1 MTVDLILCHSM
12 QIKVKVT
19 PRSSKSEVMGEKDGI
34 LIVKLKS
41 APVDGEANEEL
52 IRVLA
57 EYFDCAKSNIEIK
70 KGLTGRLKTITVMN

>member
-1 MTVDLILCHSM
+1 M
-12 QIKVKVT
+12 QAKSSVRVKVT

-41 APVDGEANEEL
+41 APVDGEANTEL

-57 EYFDCAKSNIEIK
+57 EFFDCAKSQIEIK
-70 KGLTGRLKTITVMN
+70 KGMSGRLKTVIISR

>member
-1 MTVDLILCHSM
+1 M
-12 QIKVKVT
+12 QAKSSVRVKVT
-19 PRSSKSEVMGEKDGI
+19 PRSSKSEVMGEKDGV

-41 APVDGEANEEL
+41 APVDGEANAEL

-70 KGLTGRLKTITVMN
+70 KGMSGRVKMVIVSR

>member
-1 MTVDLILCHSM
+1 M

-41 APVDGEANEEL
+41 APVDGEANAEL

-57 EYFDCAKSNIEIK
+57 EHFDCAKSAITIK
-70 KGLTGRLKTITVMN
+70 NGLSGRIKTVLVER

>member
-1 MTVDLILCHSM
+1 M

-19 PRSSKSEVMGEKDGI
+19 PRSSKSEVMGEKDGV

-41 APVDGEANEEL
+41 APVDGEANAEL

-57 EYFDCAKSNIEIK
+57 EYFDCAKSNIEIT
-70 KGLTGRLKTITVMN
+70 KGSTSKIKTVTVSR

>member
-1 MTVDLILCHSM
+1 M

-19 PRSSKSEVMGEKDGI
+19 PRSSRSEVIGEKDGV

-52 IRVLA
+52 IQVLSK
-57 EYFDCAKSNIEIK
+57 YYDCFSPC
-70 KGLTGRLKTITVMN
+70 

>member
-1 MTVDLILCHSM
+1 M

-41 APVDGEANEEL
+41 APVDGEANTEL

-57 EYFDCAKSNIEIK
+57 EFFGVGEVTVEIK
-70 KGLTGRLKTITVMN
+70 KG

>member
-1 MTVDLILCHSM
+1 M

-19 PRSSKSEVMGEKDGI
+19 PRSSKSEVMGEKEGV

-52 IRVLA
+52 IQVLSK
-57 EYFDCAKSNIEIK
+57 YYDCSKSQIALK
-70 KGLTGRLKTITVMN
+70 KGLTGRIKTILIEKD